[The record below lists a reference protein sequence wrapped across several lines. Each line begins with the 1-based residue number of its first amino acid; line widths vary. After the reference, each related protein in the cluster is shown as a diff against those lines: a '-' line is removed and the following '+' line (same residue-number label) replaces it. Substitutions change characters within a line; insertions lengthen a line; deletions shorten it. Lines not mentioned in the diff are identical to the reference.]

1 MIDLCVG
8 GGRAQGLPGDARL
21 REGSQKVGPPTGLAG
36 AVRNGEDGR
45 KKGPAGRRQHAMLQ
59 AACSVTVRLWA
70 VCQLSF
76 PTPLARSVQ
85 KKNLEYIVNTT
96 YLRTVRYGLYFYK
109 PRPKFIIPCAPG
121 IADSLSFFLSGSRR
135 DKEAIDRLQGQLT
148 TDANPKPHTYKSGVA
163 NDITSRT
170 YCRFHLQIP
179 VSVQLTV
186 SGSSYMYR
194 VYYDSTVP

>member
-1 MIDLCVG
+1 MRTNSCQKKSPRGLKLLCVIITLIF
-8 GGRAQGLPGDARL
+8 GLPCVPSA
-21 REGSQKVGPPTGLAG
+21 SATGY
-36 AVRNGEDGR
+36 
-45 KKGPAGRRQHAMLQ
+45 
-59 AACSVTVRLWA
+59 
-70 VCQLSF
+70 LSF
-76 PTPLARSVQ
+76 PSSIKTRRSVSRAGTAARLPLLLSRA
-85 KKNLEYIVNTT
+85 KKELEYIVNTT

-109 PRPKFIIPCAPG
+109 SRPKFIIPCAPG